1 MVWKRQNESNVKVSQ
16 EPAEG
21 EVRANTHEDRATPGT
36 VTPHGGLSTCDLS
49 GVTFSGRLLTPPH
62 MPHLPAVYHQE
73 GTTAA
78 GSEGRPPVLCRRVL
92 TGSLIIAASLRAK
105 NVRTGRPALR
115 GAELWSLLVGGP
127 AERPSYAQGSA
138 VGVGRDVINTQA

>member
-1 MVWKRQNESNVKVSQ
+1 M
-16 EPAEG
+16 
-21 EVRANTHEDRATPGT
+21 TPQ
-36 VTPHGGLSTCDLS
+36 GLHSLGDSSPLPTCPIFLPFITRRGPRLQ
-49 GVTFSGRLLTPPH
+49 GV
-62 MPHLPAVYHQE
+62 
-73 GTTAA
+73 
-78 GSEGRPPVLCRRVL
+78 EGRPPVLCRRVL